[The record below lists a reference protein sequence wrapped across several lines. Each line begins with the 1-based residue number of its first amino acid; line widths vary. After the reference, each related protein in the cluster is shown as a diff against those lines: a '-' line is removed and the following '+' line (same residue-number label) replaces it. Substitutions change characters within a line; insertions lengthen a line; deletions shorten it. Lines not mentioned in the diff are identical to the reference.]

1 MSQIIRLVRDG
12 IGQIW
17 WEIWTGTYCFAG
29 WILSLNPSKWKSCN
43 VYSLCVAAS
52 WGGRYLCFKSQQNDW
67 SLHTHTLVFIPLRYK
82 SPPLFRCFLL
92 TFLLKWTKWCSRCLV
107 GGGVVCLRMWGGGSP
122 VLWLSIHTVQKSSMS
137 LQMIN
142 KDVLLPKSCTGL
154 FLNKLYFFVSFFLIF
169 GVPKL

>member
-82 SPPLFRCFLL
+82 SPPLFPVNISPEMDQVMQQMSCWGRRCVFED
-92 TFLLKWTKWCSRCLV
+92 V
-107 GGGVVCLRMWGGGSP
+107 GGEALCSGFPFTLYRNLACLSK
-122 VLWLSIHTVQKSSMS
+122 WLIKMS
-137 LQMIN
+137 YYQSHAR
-142 KDVLLPKSCTGL
+142 DFS
-154 FLNKLYFFVSFFLIF
+154 
-169 GVPKL
+169 

>member
-92 TFLLKWTKWCSRCLV
+92 TFLLKWTKWCSRCVV
-107 GGGVVCLRMWGGGSP
+107 GGGVVCLRMWGGEALCSGFPFTLYRNLACLSK
-122 VLWLSIHTVQKSSMS
+122 WLIKMS
-137 LQMIN
+137 YYQSHAR
-142 KDVLLPKSCTGL
+142 DFS
-154 FLNKLYFFVSFFLIF
+154 
-169 GVPKL
+169 